1 MCIFANRKGLV
12 GVGWNEMF
20 NSVFNTLSLV
30 NNPIQC
36 KYKCKIIIVNNILN
50 QYNCKLQK

>member
-12 GVGWNEMF
+12 GVGWSEMF
-20 NSVFNTLSLV
+20 NSVFNILSLV
-30 NNPIQC
+30 NNLIQC

-50 QYNCKLQK
+50 

>member
-20 NSVFNTLSLV
+20 NSVFTILSLV
-30 NNPIQC
+30 NNSIQC

-50 QYNCKLQK
+50 